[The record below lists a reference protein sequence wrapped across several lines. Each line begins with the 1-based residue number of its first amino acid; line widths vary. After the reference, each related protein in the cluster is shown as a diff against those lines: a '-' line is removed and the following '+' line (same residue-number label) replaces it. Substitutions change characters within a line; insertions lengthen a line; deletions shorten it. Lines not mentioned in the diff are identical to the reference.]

1 MEKGEVVNYIGI
13 MSGTSLDGIDAVLC
27 SFDSN
32 DKLTVLA
39 KCSIPFDQEL
49 QADLQQLLRTFSIY
63 LKELGELEV
72 RLAHDYAKAVTL
84 LLKSADLTPDKITAI
99 GCHGQTVFHE
109 PVSKFPFSLQLLD
122 GNKLAQLTGIN
133 VVCDFR
139 RMDMAYGGQGAPLTP
154 VFHKY
159 FLSGAKPRVIL
170 NLGGIAN
177 ITVLDPASEKVTGFD
192 TGPANCLID
201 LWVQDRFG
209 LSYDKDG
216 VLAKSGTVIAEL
228 LEIMLKDEYFH
239 LPAPKSTGKEI
250 YHLEWIKTKL
260 MQAANQ
266 YSDKDVLRT
275 LTELTAKT
283 VADAI
288 HNQIPASSVE
298 AIYACGGG
306 AFNGFLLER
315 IAVNSGIPVTTTKEL
330 GIDVD
335 QLEAIAFAWFAKR
348 RVEKKP
354 ANYESVTGASQKC
367 ILGALYEI
375 R

>member
-1 MEKGEVVNYIGI
+1 
-13 MSGTSLDGIDAVLC
+13 
-27 SFDSN
+27 
-32 DKLTVLA
+32 
-39 KCSIPFDQEL
+39 
-49 QADLQQLLRTFSIY
+49 
-63 LKELGELEV
+63 
-72 RLAHDYAKAVTL
+72 
-84 LLKSADLTPDKITAI
+84 
-99 GCHGQTVFHE
+99 
-109 PVSKFPFSLQLLD
+109 
-122 GNKLAQLTGIN
+122 
-133 VVCDFR
+133 
-139 RMDMAYGGQGAPLTP
+139 
-154 VFHKY
+154 
-159 FLSGAKPRVIL
+159 
-170 NLGGIAN
+170 
-177 ITVLDPASEKVTGFD
+177 
-192 TGPANCLID
+192 LID
-201 LWVQDRFG
+201 LWGQDRFG
-209 LSYDKDG
+209 LPYDKDG
-216 VLAKSGTVIAEL
+216 VLAKSGTVITEL

-250 YHLEWIKTKL
+250 YHLEWIRAKL
-260 MQAANQ
+260 AQAANQ
-266 YSDKDVLRT
+266 YSDKDALRT

-288 HNQIPASSVE
+288 HSQIPASSVE

-315 IAVNSGIPVTTTKEL
+315 IAVNSGIPVATTKEL

>member
-1 MEKGEVVNYIGI
+1 MNYIGI

-27 SFDSN
+27 NFDSN
-32 DKLTVLA
+32 NKLTVLA
-39 KCSIPFDQEL
+39 KCSIPFEREL
-49 QADLQQLLRTFSIY
+49 QADLQQLLRTFTLH

-72 RLAHDYAKAVTL
+72 RLAYDYAKAVEL
-84 LLKSADLTPDKITAI
+84 LLNSANLSPDEITAI

-109 PVSKFPFSLQLLD
+109 PTSKYPFSLQLLD
-122 GNKLAQLTGIN
+122 GSKLAQLTGIN

-139 RMDMAYGGQGAPLTP
+139 RMDMAYEGQGAPLTP

-159 FLSGAKPRVIL
+159 FLSGTKPRIIL

-177 ITVLDPASEKVTGFD
+177 ITVLDPASKNVTGFD

-209 LSYDKDG
+209 LPYDKDG
-216 VLAKSGTVIAEL
+216 VLARSAMVITEL
-228 LEIMLKDEYFH
+228 LDIMLEDEYFQ

-250 YHLEWIKTKL
+250 YHLDWIKAKL
-260 MQAANQ
+260 AQATTQ
-266 YSDKDVLRT
+266 YSDEDVLRT
-275 LTELTAKT
+275 LTELTAQT

-288 HNQIPASSVE
+288 ASQISAASVE

-315 IAVNSGIPVTTTKEL
+315 ISHNSGIRVTTTKEL

-367 ILGALYEI
+367 ILGALYEV

>member
-1 MEKGEVVNYIGI
+1 MNYIGI

-27 SFDSN
+27 NFDNN

-39 KCSIPFDQEL
+39 KCSIPFDRGL
-49 QADLQQLLRTFSIY
+49 QADLQQLLRTFTLH
-63 LKELGELEV
+63 LKEFGELEV
-72 RLAHDYAKAVTL
+72 RLAYDYAKAVKL
-84 LLKSADLTPDKITAI
+84 LLKSANLNHNEITAI
-99 GCHGQTVFHE
+99 GCHGQTIFHE
-109 PVSKFPFSLQLLD
+109 PIGKYPFSLQLLD

-159 FLSGAKPRVIL
+159 FLSGTKPRVIL

-177 ITVLDPASEKVTGFD
+177 ITMLDPASENVTGFD

-209 LSYDKDG
+209 LPYDKDG

-228 LEIMLKDEYFH
+228 LEIMLKDEYFQ

-250 YHLEWIKTKL
+250 YHLDWIKAKL
-260 MQAANQ
+260 AQATAQ
-266 YSDKDVLRT
+266 YSDEDVLCT
-275 LTELTAKT
+275 LTELTAQT

-288 HNQIPASSVE
+288 ASQISTSSVE

-315 IAVNSGIPVTTTKEL
+315 ISHNSGIQVTTTKEL

-367 ILGALYEI
+367 ILGALYEV

>member
-1 MEKGEVVNYIGI
+1 MNYIGI

-39 KCSIPFDQEL
+39 KVSMAFDKQL
-49 QADLQQLLRTFSIY
+49 QADLQQLLRTFT
-63 LKELGELEV
+63 LHLREFGELEV
-72 RLAHDYAKAVTL
+72 RLAYDYARVVNQL
-84 LLKSADLTPDKITAI
+84 LADAGLASDQITAI
-99 GCHGQTVFHE
+99 GCHGQTVFHD
-109 PVSKFPFSLQLLD
+109 PHNNFPFSLQLVD
-122 GNKLAQLTGIN
+122 GNKLAQLTNIN

-159 FLSGAKPRVIL
+159 FLSGIKTRIIL

-177 ITVLDPASEKVTGFD
+177 ISILNPDIDKIIGFD

-201 LWVQDRFG
+201 LWVQNKFNKPYDENG
-209 LSYDKDG
+209 LI
-216 VLAKSGTVIAEL
+216 AKSGRIIPEL
-228 LEIMLKDEYFH
+228 LTIMLGDEYFQ
-239 LPAPKSTGKEI
+239 LPPPKSTGKEV
-250 YHLEWIKTKL
+250 YHLDWINTQLAKCRKEYT
-260 MQAANQ
+260 NEE
-266 YSDKDVLRT
+266 VLRT
-275 LTELTAKT
+275 LVELTAKT

-288 HNQIPASSVE
+288 LKEVDLSEVE
-298 AIYACGGG
+298 GIYTCGGG

-315 IAVNSGIPVTTTKEL
+315 IADLSNMRVTTTKEL

-335 QLEAIAFAWFAKR
+335 QMEAIAFAWFAKR
-348 RVEKKP
+348 RIEKLP